1 MLYEEYCDVIKK
13 LNKNNIGNND
23 FFTNRIPILSI
34 DNYIN
39 RIIKYCLNNNE
50 VEIQYKP
57 WVLKC
62 SYNIIQ
68 FMSDIINNNNI
79 YNIIITTITISS
91 KYILDEH
98 YTNLFYSKIGGIDL
112 FILNNYEIK
121 ILEIIKW
128 KIFNFS

>member
-1 MLYEEYCDVIKK
+1 MLYEEYCDLIKK
-13 LNKNNIGNND
+13 LNKNNIDNNV
-23 FFTNRIPILSI
+23 FFTNIIPDLSI
-34 DNYIN
+34 HDYVN

-68 FMSDIINNNNI
+68 YMSDIINNNNI

-98 YTNLFYSKIGGIDL
+98 YTNLFYSKVGGINL
-112 FILNNYEIK
+112 FILNKYEIK

-128 KIFNFS
+128 EIFIFS

>member
-1 MLYEEYCDVIKK
+1 
-13 LNKNNIGNND
+13 
-23 FFTNRIPILSI
+23 
-34 DNYIN
+34 
-39 RIIKYCLNNNE
+39 
-50 VEIQYKP
+50 
-57 WVLKC
+57 
-62 SYNIIQ
+62 
-68 FMSDIINNNNI
+68 MSDIINNNNI

-112 FILNNYEIK
+112 FILNKYEIK

>member
-1 MLYEEYCDVIKK
+1 MLYEEYCDLIKK

-23 FFTNRIPILSI
+23 FFTNIIPNLSI
-34 DNYIN
+34 DIYIN

-112 FILNNYEIK
+112 FILNKYEIK